1 MLRSFIVLL
10 LLAVFFLAGTVY
22 GTDRGNNAVNDEKV
36 NSVEVL
42 NNNEQ
47 IEMVEKTRKINNSE
61 ITESTHFTE
70 KAASFMGAAVTGFY
84 EVVVQILYQVSQLF
98 F

>member
-1 MLRSFIVLL
+1 MVRSFIVLL

-22 GTDRGNNAVNDEKV
+22 GTDRGNNAINNEKV
-36 NSVEVL
+36 ET
-42 NNNEQ
+42 
-47 IEMVEKTRKINNSE
+47 IEMSDNMEQMVMAETSEIDSSE
-61 ITESTHFTE
+61 ITEPTHPTE
-70 KAASFMGAAVTGFY
+70 KAASIMGAAVTGFY